1 MECIEQSFHLLL
13 FKERNGHIILKQ
25 SFQKY
30 FVIADMDKLS
40 IFLLELL
47 TPLLE
52 TYKLEYDIVTP
63 LNLNKII
70 KKSIKLAS
78 IGILPV
84 PTL

>member
-1 MECIEQSFHLLL
+1 
-13 FKERNGHIILKQ
+13 
-25 SFQKY
+25 
-30 FVIADMDKLS
+30 VIADMDKLS
-40 IFLLELL
+40 IFLLDLL